1 MLQDNIMAE
10 IKSAMKAKNTVKLT
24 VLRAI
29 KAEFLK
35 AKTSSD
41 FNGEITEADE
51 ITLITRMLKQRKDA
65 ANIYKEQNRADL
77 YDDEIAQ
84 ADVLMEYLPKQLSE
98 EEIAEEIKAIVA
110 KVGASGPK
118 DMGKVMGIASKAM
131 AGKADGKLVAS
142 TVKTVLASL

>member
-41 FNGEITEADE
+41 FNGEITETDE

-118 DMGKVMGIASKAM
+118 DMGKVMGVASKAM

>member
-118 DMGKVMGIASKAM
+118 DMGKVMGVASKAM

>member
-98 EEIAEEIKAIVA
+98 EEIAEEIKAIVV